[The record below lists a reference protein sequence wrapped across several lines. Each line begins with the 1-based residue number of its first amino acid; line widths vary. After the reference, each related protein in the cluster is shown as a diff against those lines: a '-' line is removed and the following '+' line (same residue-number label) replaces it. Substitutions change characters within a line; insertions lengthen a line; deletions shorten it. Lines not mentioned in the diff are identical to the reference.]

1 MKYQSIPNNQ
11 ASILQQSL
19 KFFYSL
25 STKNLNTLDMNSKE
39 REVPLSCSK
48 LSRQTVRNLSLLKS
62 ESSMKVIKKESN
74 TFKENRIFSERS
86 HPASTS
92 YKLTNHSISLRR
104 KNPKMFKF
112 TSSKKW
118 NFVMK
123 IQLNIF
129 QNSRKQ
135 LKLSITIPR
144 FSWLSRCLML
154 SIPCII
160 EMLCIER
167 SSLRTSQSQTKVSL
181 CQRSNY
187 ATLVSLLF

>member
-1 MKYQSIPNNQ
+1 MLRKNLILRASCNNYLVVNTLFTKNKHHRKSWIIQPRKFRILLMKYQSIPNNQ

-25 STKNLNTLDMNSKE
+25 STKNPNTLDLNSKE
-39 REVPLSCSK
+39 REASLLCSK
-48 LSRQTVRNLSLLKS
+48 LSRQTVWNLSLLKS

-118 NFVMK
+118 NSVMK
-123 IQLNIF
+123 I
-129 QNSRKQ
+129 
-135 LKLSITIPR
+135 
-144 FSWLSRCLML
+144 
-154 SIPCII
+154 
-160 EMLCIER
+160 
-167 SSLRTSQSQTKVSL
+167 
-181 CQRSNY
+181 
-187 ATLVSLLF
+187 

>member
-1 MKYQSIPNNQ
+1 MKYQRIPNNQ
-11 ASILQQSL
+11 VSILQQSL

-25 STKNLNTLDMNSKE
+25 STKNPNTLDLNSKE
-39 REVPLSCSK
+39 REASLLCSK

-62 ESSMKVIKKESN
+62 ESSMKTIKRETN
-74 TFKENRIFSERS
+74 TFKENRIFSKRS

-92 YKLTNHSISLRR
+92 YKLTNHSISRR
-104 KNPKMFKF
+104 KKNPKMFKF
-112 TSSKKW
+112 TLSKKW

-135 LKLSITIPR
+135 LKLSIAIPR

-167 SSLRTSQSQTKVSL
+167 SSLRTSQFQIKISL

-187 ATLVSLLF
+187 VTLVSLLL